1 MSEITVRALNEDE
14 WDLYRGIRLQA
25 LEDAP
30 AAFVADHD
38 TEVEYDEQQWRERMR
53 RSARLV
59 AVQDDDV
66 IGVVSLRE
74 DGELLDAAAEVFG
87 LWVTE
92 ENRGAGLA
100 DQLMH
105 SAADLAVGHGF
116 RQLFCWVGTD
126 NGRAVAFLSSY
137 GFRPTEHR
145 RTQESPDGSAE
156 DGPEDE
162 LAMVLALR
170 P

>member
-1 MSEITVRALNEDE
+1 MSEITVRVLKEDD
-14 WDLYRGIRLQA
+14 WGVYRDIRLRA

-30 AAFVADHD
+30 GAFVADHD
-38 TEVEYDEQQWRERMR
+38 AEVEYDEQQWRERMR

-59 AVQDDDV
+59 AVGDEGV
-66 IGVVSLRE
+66 VGVVSLRE
-74 DGELLDAAAEVFG
+74 DGELFDAAAEVFG
-87 LWVTE
+87 LWITE

-100 DQLMH
+100 DQLIH
-105 SAADLAVGHGF
+105 SAADLAVRDGF

-145 RTQESPDGSAE
+145 RTPQVPDSATD